1 MFSLYVGILYQERVH
16 LVHDEKHPPQ
26 ATPSL
31 VPSGAAPPDQ
41 LTLHLQ
47 CVGEDSKQ
55 SFLSSYYQY
64 LDRGLLPVAVACFGA
79 LGLGIVCVK
88 A

>member
-1 MFSLYVGILYQERVH
+1 MFSLYVGVLYQERVH

-47 CVGEDSKQ
+47 CVGENSKQ

-64 LDRGLLPVAVACFGA
+64 AASNLRDGDSSIWIEVYYP
-79 LGLGIVCVK
+79 
-88 A
+88 